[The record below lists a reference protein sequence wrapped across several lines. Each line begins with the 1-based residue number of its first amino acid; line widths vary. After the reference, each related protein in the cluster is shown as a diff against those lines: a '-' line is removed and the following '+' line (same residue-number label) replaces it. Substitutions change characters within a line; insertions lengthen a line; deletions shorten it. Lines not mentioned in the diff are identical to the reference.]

1 MTTER
6 DAEDNKLVRAEPGVS
21 LATSAR
27 TARPGQLLVLDGHGR
42 EVQRGGL
49 LLRQMVLGLVLG
61 SLGAP
66 FVLLDLPLLGFGVV
80 AVGIAGLILVNRARM
95 PYWQA
100 QARVTAGD
108 LAGAEAI
115 LARLD
120 TPARG
125 VAARQRVWIEGWIA
139 YARGQDREAIRLFER
154 GLSLSGRGVYRVILE
169 IELVNLYVRTGD
181 VARARALRARISPP
195 RPEGDLITI
204 TLASADMMLALAEGR
219 ERELAEDDLQRWT
232 RLALEINHTSVT
244 LAVLARVFAARGD
257 DDLAD
262 HLAREARDRFCW
274 CPLEC
279 MPALAKWVDAR
290 IARAPAL
297 TSGE

>member
-6 DAEDNKLVRAEPGVS
+6 DSADNKLVKVEAGLS

-27 TARPGQLLVLDGHGR
+27 TARPGELLVLDRHGR

-49 LLRQMVLGLVLG
+49 ILRQMALGAVLGGLG
-61 SLGAP
+61 VP
-66 FVLLDLPLLGFGVV
+66 FILLDLPLLGLGVFAAGV
-80 AVGIAGLILVNRARM
+80 AGLIVVNRARM

-100 QARVTAGD
+100 QSRVTAGD

-169 IELVNLYVRTGD
+169 IELVNLYARTGE
-181 VARARALRARISPP
+181 VERARALRARIAPP

-204 TLASADMMLALAEGR
+204 TLASADLMLALAGGR

-232 RLALEINHTSVT
+232 RLALEINHTSLT
-244 LAVLARVFAARGD
+244 LALLARVLAARGD
-257 DDLAD
+257 DELAD

-279 MPALAKWVDAR
+279 MPELARWVDAR
-290 IARAPAL
+290 IARAA
-297 TSGE
+297 GE